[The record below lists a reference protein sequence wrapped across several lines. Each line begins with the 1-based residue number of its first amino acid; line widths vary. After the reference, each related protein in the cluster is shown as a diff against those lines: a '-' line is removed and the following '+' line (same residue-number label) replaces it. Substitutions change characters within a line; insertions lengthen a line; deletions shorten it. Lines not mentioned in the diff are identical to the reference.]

1 MSGGSIDILSQ
12 DDGAGCAGRTHC
24 WTSRM
29 VAGTVGRAA
38 KRLTMGVKTS
48 GSPRIARS
56 LQKTVRCRHEGK
68 FLCYAVDRVPRVG
81 CTPLYSPSI
90 VDLTRLLDGCFT
102 HQAAVV
108 AAGRRWSVNL
118 DVRQSSR
125 LSLRV
130 SRSRTNCP
138 ICAVA
143 VHVHMASKRQRVCI
157 RSRTIQ
163 SVV

>member
-1 MSGGSIDILSQ
+1 MRWAHTLLNESNCCGHSRPRSKVSLNGSEGL
-12 DDGAGCAGRTHC
+12 G
-24 WTSRM
+24 
-29 VAGTVGRAA
+29 
-38 KRLTMGVKTS
+38 LTS
-48 GSPRIARS
+48 GSTISA
-56 LQKTVRCRHEGK
+56 KTVRYRHGRK
-68 FLCYAVDRVPRVG
+68 YLCYAVDRVPRVG

-138 ICAVA
+138 TCAVA
-143 VHVHMASKRQRVCI
+143 VCSVHMASKRQRVCI
-157 RSRTIQ
+157 RSRTIP